1 MCTGRIDL
9 LHMLRA
15 FAGGADGLLMV
26 GCRLDE
32 CNYTTH
38 GNYSALNK
46 ASLCRSIMRYS
57 GLNPDRLRIE
67 FMSSGDGVLFAETVR
82 DFVARVKDL
91 GPLGAGEG
99 LDEGALREGALK
111 GKLETVMALVP
122 YLKIALKEKL
132 ATRPRTPAD
141 YATLYDDGEIAALL
155 SQPPSYEIDGDK
167 CRACMICLRRCPVGA
182 IAGGK
187 GQRHSIDPARCI
199 RCGTCFEVCPSRFGA
214 VSKAP

>member
-15 FAGGADGLLMV
+15 FAGGADGLLIV

-46 ASLCRSIMRYS
+46 AGLCRSIMRYS

-99 LDEGALREGALK
+99 LDETALK
-111 GKLETVMALVP
+111 RNLETAMALVP
-122 YLKIALKEKL
+122 YTKIALKEKL
-132 ATRPRTPAD
+132 AARPHNPGE

-155 SQPPSYEIDGDK
+155 SHPPSYEIDGDK
-167 CRACMICLRRCPVGA
+167 CRACMICLRRCPTGA

-187 GQRHSIDPARCI
+187 GQRHSIDPGRCI
-199 RCGTCFEVCPSRFGA
+199 RCGTCFEVCPTRFSA
-214 VSKAP
+214 VRKSP

>member
-15 FAGGADGLLMV
+15 FAGGADGLLII

-38 GNYSALNK
+38 GNYGALNK

-67 FMSSGDGVLFAETVR
+67 FMSSGDGILFAETVR

-99 LDEGALREGALK
+99 LDVSAVS
-111 GKLETVMALVP
+111 GKLETPMALVP

-132 ATRPRTPAD
+132 AARPRSPGE

-155 SQPPSYEIDGDK
+155 SSPPSYEIDADK
-167 CRACMICLRRCPVGA
+167 CRACMICLRRCPAGA

-187 GQRHSIDPARCI
+187 GRRHSIDPTRCI
-199 RCGTCFEVCPSRFGA
+199 RCGTCFEVCPARFSA
-214 VSKAP
+214 VTKSPQPQP

>member
-15 FAGGADGLLMV
+15 FAGGADGLLIV

-67 FMSSGDGVLFAETVR
+67 FMSSGDGILFAETVR

-99 LDEGALREGALK
+99 LDEAALRAGT
-111 GKLETVMALVP
+111 LERRLDAVMALVP
-122 YLKIALKEKL
+122 YVKIALKEKL
-132 ATRPRTPAD
+132 ATRPASPAE

-155 SQPPSYEIDGDK
+155 SQPASYEIDGDK
-167 CRACMICLRRCPVGA
+167 CRACMICLRRCPAGA
-182 IAGGK
+182 ISGGK
-187 GQRHSIDPARCI
+187 GRRHSIDPTLCI
-199 RCGTCFEVCPSRFGA
+199 RCGTCFEVCPARFGA
-214 VSKAP
+214 VKKLP